1 MLNRREF
8 LKSAGIL
15 TAGSSL
21 VGLAGCAS
29 TGSGAGGHVVV
40 VGGGYGGATVSKY
53 LRMWSNGSVNVT
65 LIERNTDFISCPISN
80 LVIGGVKEMKDI
92 TVSYDNLKSK
102 WGVRVLTDEVVGLD
116 PAKRTVTT
124 AKNGAIT
131 YDRVVLS
138 PGIDFMFGA
147 IEGLAGNEALIP
159 HAWKAGPQTALLR
172 QQLQDMK
179 DGGVFAIQIP
189 KAPYRCPP
197 GPYERACVVAN
208 YLRQAKPKSKVLVL
222 DANGEIQSKKPLFTK
237 AFESYKGMIEY
248 RPNSEIRSVDAKSRT
263 AELEFDKVQAD
274 VLNIIPPM
282 RAGDIAT
289 RSGLPLV
296 NDRWV
301 DIDWLTYEA
310 KGVPGVHVI
319 GDALFPAPTMP
330 KSGHMANQHGS
341 QPARQ
346 GGCRSH
352 HQSARWRTAQPEPG
366 GHEHLLQL
374 RGRKERHPR
383 RLGAS
388 VRRRKEATHARC
400 RRGWRIGGRQRDR
413 RQVRTCLGTEHLGR
427 HAGVSTERI
436 ARIMRATD
444 AKRAVRP
451 SFSGYEMRRVS
462 SGS

>member
-40 VGGGYGGATVSKY
+40 VGGGYGGATVAKY

-330 KSGHMANQHGS
+330 KSGHMANQHGKVV
-341 QPARQ
+341 AAAIINLLA
-346 GGCRSH
+346 G
-352 HQSARWRTAQPEPG
+352 EPPNPNPVVMNTCYSFVDAKNVI
-366 GHEHLLQL
+366 HV
-374 RGRKERHPR
+374 
-383 RLGAS
+383 AS
-388 VRRRKEATHARC
+388 VH
-400 RRGWRIGGRQRDR
+400 QYD
-413 RQVRTCLGTEHLGR
+413 TEKKQPMPVAG
-427 HAGVSTERI
+427 AGGVSVAANEI
-436 ARIMRATD
+436 EGKYALAWAQNIWADMLA
-444 AKRAVRP
+444 
-451 SFSGYEMRRVS
+451 
-462 SGS
+462 